1 LQRQYEYQEKCL
13 GTREEELGE
22 SQKLV
27 RTKIDERRIVEQKKL
42 SNVAEDLRLA
52 NLDVPRLH
60 RQNRANRGKTN

>member
-13 GTREEELGE
+13 GTREEGE

-27 RTKIDERRIVEQKKL
+27 RTKIDERRILEQKKL

-52 NLDVPRLH
+52 NLDAPRLH